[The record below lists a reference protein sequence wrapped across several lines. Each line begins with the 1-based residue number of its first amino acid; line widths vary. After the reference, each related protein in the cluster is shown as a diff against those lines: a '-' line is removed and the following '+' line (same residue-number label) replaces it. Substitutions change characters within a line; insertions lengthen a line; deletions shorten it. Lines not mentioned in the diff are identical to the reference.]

1 MFQYYTSM
9 LILCWMSL
17 LTLCILVHE
26 NDRIPKDRKRLLYIS
41 YVMVTLS
48 SIAEWLGI
56 RLDGQADLPYW
67 VLRLVKCA
75 DYILTPMAGGFL
87 VLQMQLKNRWQKL
100 IVVVLAFNTV
110 FQVLSMPGGWMV
122 SIDNQ
127 NHYTHGPLFPVYLGV
142 NLLMVAGII
151 AQFIIFGRTFKNR
164 NRASLFAAAL
174 VVLAGIAIQEL
185 VADCRIVYLGM
196 TLSDALMF
204 IHYSEFSQL
213 AADERLTEQRIQI
226 MLSQIKPH
234 FLYNTLGSIEALCS
248 IDPGAAKLAT
258 RKFSQYLRGNMNSLT
273 GENMIPF
280 EKELQ
285 HTRLYLELEQVRFE
299 DALQVEY
306 AIEAHDFFL
315 PPLTL
320 EPIVENAV
328 RHGVRG
334 NEDGR
339 GSVVIAT
346 AEYPDR
352 FELRVTDDG
361 PGFGTQATRDDG
373 ETHIGLNNVEERVKR
388 ICGGSLLIAS
398 APGKGTT
405 VTIVLP
411 KGGQKC

>member
-1 MFQYYTSM
+1 MFQYYTSV

-48 SIAEWLGI
+48 SIADWLGI

-100 IVVVLAFNTV
+100 IVIVLALNTV
-110 FQVLSMPGGWMV
+110 FQLLSIPGGWMV
-122 SIDNQ
+122 SVDNP

-151 AQFIIFGRTFKNR
+151 AQFIIYGRTFKNR
-164 NRASLFAAAL
+164 NRGSLFAAAV

-185 VADCRIVYLGM
+185 VTDCRIVYLGM

-213 AADERLTEQRIQI
+213 AADERLMEQRIQI

-258 RKFSQYLRGNMNSLT
+258 RKFSKYLRGNMNSLT

-285 HTRLYLELEQVRFE
+285 HTRLYLELEKVRFE

-306 AIEAHDFFL
+306 AIKAHDFFL